1 MHIGIM
7 QGRLSN
13 KKGKPLQSFPWNSW
27 KKEFLRAHS
36 IGFKQIEWLVDGVND
51 DDNPIA
57 SVKGR
62 NEISLL
68 SIKYDVSINSL
79 CAHALI
85 DGKLLSNGENQKEA
99 IEKFSKILFWASE
112 ARIEYV
118 ILPVMDAMSIQT
130 DASKEKLRK
139 VLHEV
144 VDSYTPKVLLE
155 SDLSAIQ
162 LKEFLDE
169 VDLEN
174 IGVLYDLGNATA
186 MGFDIESELK
196 LLYPLIEEVHIKD
209 RYINNGS
216 SDRLGMANTSF
227 DKAIK
232 VLKKSFWNGSLVL
245 ETPVFD
251 NWKDEAEANFSFTK
265 NLVDSVTQNIEN
277 RL

>member
-1 MHIGIM
+1 M
-7 QGRLSN
+7 
-13 KKGKPLQSFPWNSW
+13 
-27 KKEFLRAHS
+27 
-36 IGFKQIEWLVDGVND
+36 
-51 DDNPIA
+51 
-57 SVKGR
+57 
-62 NEISLL
+62 

-85 DGKLLSNGENQKEA
+85 DGKLLSNGKNQKDA
-99 IEKFSKILFWASE
+99 LEKFSKILFWASE

-130 DASKEKLRK
+130 GESKERLRK

-209 RYINNGS
+209 RYINNGI

-232 VLKKSFWNGSLVL
+232 ILKKSFWNGSLVL

-251 NWKDEAEANFSFTK
+251 NWRDEAEANFSFTK
-265 NLVDSVTQNIEN
+265 NLVDSVTQNIAN